1 MLKVDPARLDLPPRI
16 LAALQDLLQAHV
28 ADCEVWA
35 YGSRVTGG
43 GHECSDLDL
52 VLRPSD
58 GGEEAAGWL
67 DLKEAVQQSSIPI
80 IIDIH
85 LWPHLPPSFHR
96 EIEQEYVVLQRGRV

>member
-1 MLKVDPARLDLPPRI
+1 MPQVELARLDLPQRV
-16 LAALQDLLQAHV
+16 LAALQALLAAHV
-28 ADCEVWA
+28 PDAEIWA
-35 YGSRVTGG
+35 YGSRVSGG
-43 GHECSDLDL
+43 GHQGSDLDL

-85 LWPHLPPSFHR
+85 LWSHLPPSFHR
-96 EIEQEYVVLQRGRV
+96 EIEREYVVLQRGRV